1 MISENNAKELEMIKG
16 VTKSIIEIHPKN
28 ECFERIIVIL
38 NNSCNVPDKSQIER
52 EAALLAGAAPDFL
65 LRQRRVNR
73 LKIAVAAVTGSFF
86 TAALFTILYMFV

>member
-1 MISENNAKELEMIKG
+1 MIKG

-38 NNSCNVPDKSQIER
+38 NNSCNVPDKSKIER

>member
-52 EAALLAGAAPDFL
+52 EAALLVGAAPDFL

-86 TAALFTILYMFV
+86 TATLFTILYMFV

>member
-1 MISENNAKELEMIKG
+1 MIKG

-86 TAALFTILYMFV
+86 TATLFTILYMFV

>member
-1 MISENNAKELEMIKG
+1 MINENNTKELEMIKG

-38 NNSCNVPDKSQIER
+38 NNSCSIPDKAQIEQ
-52 EAALLAGAAPDFL
+52 EAALLARDAPDFL
-65 LRQRRVNR
+65 FRQKRVNR

>member
-1 MISENNAKELEMIKG
+1 MISENNAKELVMIKG